1 MNHHS
6 AKNQQSVTI
15 DELRQEVRH
24 IANDCGLHGEHAAR
38 IEHEAVDRYCRD
50 HYDYEEACLF
60 AEHLAA
66 MESGIDPDG
75 PVKMPAAMAAA
86 SVAAV
91 AVAVA
96 SFAGL
101 LP

>member
-1 MNHHS
+1 MTTLTFDSADRRMRYKIARQAAVRAAQRVGLDHS
-6 AKNQQSVTI
+6 DVLQV
-15 DELRQEVRH
+15 
-24 IANDCGLHGEHAAR
+24 ANCATRNITAGADVHAA
-38 IEHEAVDRYCRD
+38 V
-50 HYDYEEACLF
+50 
-60 AEHLAA
+60 AA
-66 MESGIDPDG
+66 AKVMAGKLSGIDPDG

>member
-1 MNHHS
+1 MSELTLNS
-6 AKNQQSVTI
+6 ADRRMRYKIARQAAVRAAQRVGLGYDGVRLVANCATRNVTGGRTVHESV
-15 DELRQEVRH
+15 
-24 IANDCGLHGEHAAR
+24 A
-38 IEHEAVDRYCRD
+38 EAK
-50 HYDYEEACLF
+50 A
-60 AEHLAA
+60 LAGKL
-66 MESGIDPDG
+66 SGIDPDG

-91 AVAVA
+91 AVAAA